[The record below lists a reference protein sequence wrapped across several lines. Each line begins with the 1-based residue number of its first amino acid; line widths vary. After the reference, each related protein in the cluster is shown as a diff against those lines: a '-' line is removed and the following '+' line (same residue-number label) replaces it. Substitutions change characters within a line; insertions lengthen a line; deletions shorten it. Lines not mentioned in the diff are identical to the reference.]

1 MVAVIAVS
9 VGVGALSVV
18 CAGAVTVWLRRRR
31 AARRGAHRSSVTS
44 VDSSEHRRRSSS
56 SLPSV
61 RGVFP
66 AQDPVGTRRSTRLG
80 SKVVGAQHSSS
91 RAVTKAGT
99 GDGDT
104 TNTVARCSA
113 SGVDPVFG
121 SDGRSRGRSQPAPA
135 SSGWSHGVSG
145 PSDGGLQ
152 SSAQGR
158 TVVQKRP
165 SVDVRTAAGVGAA
178 ASNRSGKDPRD
189 VPVSRVLPWGS
200 ESVAGSRFVKVQ
212 PAGTATVCGSDGT
225 LMIEL

>member
-1 MVAVIAVS
+1 MIAVIAVS
-9 VGVGALSVV
+9 VGVGALSVAS
-18 CAGAVTVWLRRRR
+18 AGAVTVWLRRRR

-44 VDSSEHRRRSSS
+44 VDSCEHRRHRGS

-61 RGVFP
+61 QGVFP
-66 AQDPVGTRRSTRLG
+66 AQDPVGTKLG
-80 SKVVGAQHSSS
+80 RKVVGAQQSSS
-91 RAVTKAGT
+91 RAVTTRKAGT
-99 GDGDT
+99 GDGDIT
-104 TNTVARCSA
+104 DTVARCTA

-121 SDGRSRGRSQPAPA
+121 SDGRSRGRSQPAPD
-135 SSGWSHGVSG
+135 SSGWSHCVSG
-145 PSDGGLQ
+145 PSQGSSQ

-165 SVDVRTAAGVGAA
+165 SVNVRTAAGVGAA

-200 ESVAGSRFVKVQ
+200 ESVTGSRLVKVQ
-212 PAGTATVCGSDGT
+212 PAGKGTVGVAQADGT